1 MTRNLR
7 RNAALLALPFVLS
20 FGVAACGGD
29 TSADKAQKDD
39 KPAASAPATDAPTS
53 TSDIPD
59 PRKDP
64 EEFQTYLTGMYKKA
78 GLSEDQASCMSK
90 AYMDNVDVT
99 KLDDQAAISAA
110 MNDQKLQG
118 AVVACMS

>member
-7 RNAALLALPFVLS
+7 RNAALLALPFVLTL
-20 FGVAACGGD
+20 GLAGCGDD
-29 TSADKAQKDD
+29 TSADKADKGD
-39 KPAASAPATDAPTS
+39 KPTTTATATDMPTS
-53 TSDIPD
+53 AADLPD

-64 EEFQTYLTGMYKKA
+64 KGFQTYLTGMYEKS
-78 GLSEDQASCMSK
+78 GLSKKQASCMSK

-99 KLDDQAAISAA
+99 KLNDQAAVTAA
-110 MNDQKLQG
+110 MNSQELQD